1 MRKVDKEE
9 GWFEVEDNPISKAGV
24 FQYLGSNISPDLIP
38 DKLYNVYRPA
48 EELAKAETIES
59 FKLKPW
65 IITHKMLGDAFDP
78 EDDTEIE
85 GFIGEKIY
93 FKDGILYANIKAV
106 SKRLRDFIK
115 SGVKELSCGYQ
126 CKWNIEQGVTSG
138 GEAYDVVQ
146 TDIIGNHL
154 ALVDSGRMGPDVAVM
169 DRNVNYFNF
178 AFDSKKGKDMN
189 DLGDRVA
196 GDDDD
201 METRIGVLEDMG
213 KTTRD
218 QLDKISDML
227 SKLTKDYDKDVEV
240 VEDEQAEDD
249 DNEVKASE
257 DDDNEV
263 EIIEDSET
271 EKSKSKDGYSM
282 DSMFKK
288 IKTLENRINNQAV
301 LSKQKQEKEE
311 LYNQA
316 SYHVG
321 AFDHSDMTLERMS
334 EYIVGKLG
342 IPGVENKN
350 CGVVNGYLSATNAP
364 HLSTKSHATDSNS
377 EGLMDKILGRGK

>member
-78 EDDTEIE
+78 DDDAEIE

-93 FKDGILYANIKAV
+93 FKEGILYANIKAV

-115 SGVKELSCGYQ
+115 SGIKELSCGYQ
-126 CKWNIEQGVTSG
+126 CTWNIEQGVTSG
-138 GEAYDVVQ
+138 GESYDVVQ
-146 TDIIGNHL
+146 RDIIGNHL

-178 AFDSKKGKDMN
+178 AVDSKKGKDMN
-189 DLGDRVA
+189 DLDDRVA
-196 GDDDD
+196 GDDDL
-201 METRIGVLEDMG
+201 ETRIGVLEDMG

-240 VEDEQAEDD
+240 VEDEQVEDD
-249 DNEVKASE
+249 DEVKVKASE

-271 EKSKSKDGYSM
+271 EK
-282 DSMFKK
+282 
-288 IKTLENRINNQAV
+288 RQ
-301 LSKQKQEKEE
+301 
-311 LYNQA
+311 
-316 SYHVG
+316 
-321 AFDHSDMTLERMS
+321 
-334 EYIVGKLG
+334 
-342 IPGVENKN
+342 
-350 CGVVNGYLSATNAP
+350 
-364 HLSTKSHATDSNS
+364 
-377 EGLMDKILGRGK
+377 